1 MKIFILEDDADQAQ
15 LYKLWL
21 EEHGHEVQ
29 VFDTGR
35 EFIRRIPFDL
45 PDIALLDWNLPVID
59 GMDVLHW
66 IKASRYDDIPV
77 IFLSARADENDMVEA
92 LTQGADDYIAKP
104 ITQGELLARIAAVS
118 RRYNKNQ
125 PKNLEDTSP
134 YGIDPEEGV
143 ITLNNETVP
152 LTAKEFDLC
161 VHFFKN
167 PGRLISRKNLLE
179 TIWVRRSDINTR
191 TVDTHISRLRKK
203 LQLDGSH
210 GWKLISVYHQGYKM
224 VREKRHVA

>member
-1 MKIFILEDDADQAQ
+1 MKIFILEDDPDQAQ

-21 EEHGHEVQ
+21 EEHGHECQ

-45 PDIALLDWNLPVID
+45 PDVALLDWNLPVID

-104 ITQGELLARIAAVS
+104 ITQGELLARLTAVS

-125 PKNLEDTSP
+125 KPSLDDTSP
-134 YGIDPEEGV
+134 YEIDPQEGR
-143 ITLNNETVP
+143 IALNGEPVS

-167 PGRLISRKNLLE
+167 PGRLVSRKSLLE

-224 VREKRHVA
+224 VRENRHVA

>member
-1 MKIFILEDDADQAQ
+1 MKIFILEDDIDQAL

-21 EEHGHEVQ
+21 EEHGHDCQ
-29 VFDTGR
+29 LFDTGR

-92 LTQGADDYIAKP
+92 LTQGADDYIIKP
-104 ITQGELLARIAAVS
+104 ITQKELLARITAVC
-118 RRYNKNQ
+118 RRYDKTQRSN
-125 PKNLEDTSP
+125 PSDISP
-134 YGIDPEEGV
+134 YEIDTAGGRVLIDGEPV
-143 ITLNNETVP
+143 S
-152 LTAKEFDLC
+152 LTAKEFELAM
-161 VHFFKN
+161 HFFN
-167 PGRLISRKNLLE
+167 HPGRLVSRKSLLE
-179 TIWVRRSDINTR
+179 TIWNRRSDINTR

-203 LQLDGSH
+203 LCLDGSYE
-210 GWKLISVYHQGYKM
+210 WKLISVYHQGYKM
-224 VREKRHVA
+224 VREKRHMA

>member
-1 MKIFILEDDADQAQ
+1 MKIFILEDDPDQAQ

-21 EEHGHEVQ
+21 EEHGHTCQ
-29 VFDTGR
+29 
-35 EFIRRIPFDL
+35 
-45 PDIALLDWNLPVID
+45 
-59 GMDVLHW
+59 
-66 IKASRYDDIPV
+66 
-77 IFLSARADENDMVEA
+77 IF
-92 LTQGADDYIAKP
+92 
-104 ITQGELLARIAAVS
+104 ITQAELLARLTAVS

-125 PKNLEDTSP
+125 KPPLDDTSP
-134 YGIDPEEGV
+134 YEINPEEGY
-143 ITLNNETVP
+143 IALNGQEIP

-167 PGRLISRKNLLE
+167 PGRLVSRKNLLE